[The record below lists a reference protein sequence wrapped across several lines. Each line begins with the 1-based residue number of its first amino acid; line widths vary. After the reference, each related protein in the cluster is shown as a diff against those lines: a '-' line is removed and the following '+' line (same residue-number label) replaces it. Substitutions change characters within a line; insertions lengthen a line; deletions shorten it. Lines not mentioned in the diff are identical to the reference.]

1 MLMGDLLALWPSA
14 GLTLFSRYA
23 VGSRDKPG
31 FLPQQTLRQVLQR
44 HLLFEPEAV
53 LETLGR
59 AEADQ
64 ASFRVP
70 APIFGQCL
78 GQRGTLVDC
87 RSADEFE
94 LFSLPGARHLDSD
107 LATEIKCQPK
117 LPLFLFDHFGPMA
130 GAAAVHF
137 AKLGCKSISVLQGG
151 LEAWSHQVDSTVLL
165 YGPQARLHLGGPGM
179 LTADPRQARFPWMG
193 EVVGEGNP
201 EGLPFECVRIWTG
214 PGYLAVLRDRQQGW
228 LEVSAGVQKWLA
240 SGQANSRVW
249 SPRPLPETGLAEILS
264 RILREEIQPNLVSH
278 KGKIELVELKDGV
291 AHVRLGGGCQGCS
304 SAAITVG
311 QEVAAALMRAVP
323 ELVAVE
329 DASDHLDP
337 EARPHH

>member
-1 MLMGDLLALWPSA
+1 MGDLLALWPSA

-64 ASFRVP
+64 VSFRVP
-70 APIFGQCL
+70 PHTFAQCL

-87 RSADEFE
+87 RSAQEFE
-94 LFSLPGARHLDSD
+94 LFSLPGARYLDGD
-107 LATEIKCQPK
+107 LATELKCQPK
-117 LPLFLFDHFGPMA
+117 LPLFLFDHHGPMA

-137 AKLGCKSISVLQGG
+137 ARLGCRTISVLDGG
-151 LEAWSHQVDSTVLL
+151 LEAWSQQVDPNVLL
-165 YGPQARLHLGGPGM
+165 YGPQARLQVGGPGM
-179 LTADPRQARFPWMG
+179 LMADPFQARFPWSG
-193 EVVGEGNP
+193 PQALEGQP
-201 EGLPFECVRIWTG
+201 EDVPFDCVRIWTG
-214 PGYLAVLRDRQQGW
+214 PGYLAVLRESQQGW
-228 LEVSAGVQKWLA
+228 LEVSSRVQSWLA
-240 SGQANSRVW
+240 SGEAPSHGW
-249 SPRPLPETGLAEILS
+249 SPLS
-264 RILREEIQPNLVSH
+264 QPSTDLTEVLRRVLVEEVQPNLVSH
-278 KGKIELVELKDGV
+278 KGKIELVDLRDGV
-291 AHVRLGGGCQGCS
+291 ARVRLGGGCQGCS

-329 DASDHLDP
+329 DASDHLAP